1 MKKIYILIL
10 ALTASIA
17 AFADK
22 FQYDGIWYETLSDN
36 TCQTAADP
44 YMSIE
49 YGPNQWNPSQYEWK
63 LVTTNPNLQ
72 EWEKQSP
79 KGPNTFN
86 WKTPGELPSYA
97 YDGNKKYEVVG
108 IGDFSFAGAQ
118 AVCTSELILPPT
130 LKFIG
135 KGAFALNTQGNMDK
149 ELTLK
154 NLESIGDFAFFGAT
168 WFRNFSFEN
177 IDYIG
182 QSAFQNMNNL
192 TYDVVFT
199 NVKEIG
205 PKAFFGCGFKSVT
218 VNNDY
223 CDGVID
229 ESAFEGNSL
238 SDIVLNGVK
247 TVGNRAFYETDPLTI
262 TIGDCTQTIED
273 SAFYGSRRTTSLSL
287 GKNLQWIGDYAFY
300 DCSVLD
306 ELTIP
311 DSCLHIGNYAFYNC
325 VKICPVDFG
334 KGLQWIG
341 DYAFWNAHWD
351 CSNIIDL
358 PASLKHIG
366 VWGFMFNRTADVR
379 ETDTDITDIYIHAV
393 KPPELPVDERGH
405 CAWGDLD
412 VNLAGFW
419 DVDGMWMFP
428 YLCLHVPQGSRSDYE
443 SHPYWGKFKCIIDD
457 LLPEDGLTADPEDP
471 DNDGK
476 GSIQNIVGYVFI
488 SIAPN
493 ETNAETLTLSKDLFP
508 TSTIDVDEWVLY
520 NDKNIVKFKEG
531 SKDVIQPL
539 ALGEQ
544 LILGYNNTLNET
556 WDNGKKDWVKERSLV
571 GAVMVFVCPTITLV
585 YDNDLQTN
593 TPVVSSRSNN
603 RALSS
608 VGDPAES
615 SSDYEGV
622 ISQNASYQ
630 HTVVYNSYPK
640 VELLEP
646 AGVHFEVLQK
656 GHFDENGTWTNDYSQ
671 LEEVDEDTQR
681 VGPGAETEGNYVVPN
696 TSITENRVLKINTS
710 IDEYTLG
717 TTIVANIEVNNRI
730 SLSANGRTI
739 TINGAD
745 DSDVVKIYDLKGVLL
760 YNTTDKTITLS
771 APGVYIINID
781 GENIKAQVR

>member
-1 MKKIYILIL
+1 MKKIYIFLFTIL
-10 ALTASIA
+10 ACLSANASEAIA
-17 AFADK
+17 PA
-22 FQYDGIWYETLSDN
+22 FQYDGIWYEPISD
-36 TCQTAADP
+36 TECRTKAATNL
-44 YMSIE
+44 SIE
-49 YGPNQWNPSQYEWK
+49 TKVIPGAIYDHWDPVLGNVFRDAYEY
-63 LVTTNPNLQ
+63 NLIGGN
-72 EWEKQSP
+72 
-79 KGPNTFN
+79 GPNTLN
-86 WKTPGELPSYA
+86 WNQNTMHSQVPYGDKTLTLVE
-97 YDGNKKYEVVG
+97 
-108 IGDFSFAGAQ
+108 IGDFSFAGNLQ
-118 AVCTSELILPPT
+118 ANTFELPST
-130 LKFIG
+130 VTRIG
-135 KGAFALNTQGNMDK
+135 KGAFCKWTNGASFDLDLSNVEVVDDYAFCGTTTVK
-149 ELTLK
+149 
-154 NLESIGDFAFFGAT
+154 SITFGKTKYLGA
-168 WFRNFSFEN
+168 
-177 IDYIG
+177 
-182 QSAFQNMNNL
+182 
-192 TYDVVFT
+192 
-199 NVKEIG
+199 
-205 PKAFFGCGFKSVT
+205 
-218 VNNDY
+218 
-223 CDGVID
+223 
-229 ESAFEGNSL
+229 SAFEGNNNGDFNNSI
-238 SDIVLNGVK
+238 DIQGVEII
-247 TVGNRAFYETDPLTI
+247 GPRAFYNCDFQKI
-262 TIGDCTQTIED
+262 TIGDSVKRIED

-287 GKNLQWIGDYAFY
+287 GKNLEWIGDYAFY
-300 DCSVLD
+300 DCPLLD

-393 KPPELPVDERGH
+393 EPPELPVDENGH

-608 VGDPAES
+608 VGDPVES

-710 IDEYTLG
+710 IDEHTLG
-717 TTIVANIEVNNRI
+717 TTTVANIEVNNRI